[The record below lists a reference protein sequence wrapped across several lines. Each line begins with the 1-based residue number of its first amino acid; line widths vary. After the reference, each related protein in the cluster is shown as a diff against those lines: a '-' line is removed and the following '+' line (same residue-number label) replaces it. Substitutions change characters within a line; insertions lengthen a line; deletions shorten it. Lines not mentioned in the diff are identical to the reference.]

1 MILLTKTLDGA
12 GTVVKDNIQMKTAE
26 TAVRGEALTITTTG
40 LTKTATTG
48 LPDAIYL
55 GKEDTTN
62 GRKDKYVLIRN
73 DDEFEI
79 DITGDA
85 STVVIGT
92 AVYCLTSDGLCLDAA
107 TATGGH
113 VKVCDV
119 NVAKKKA
126 IVQFK

>member
-12 GTVVKDNIQMKTAE
+12 ATVVKDDLQMKSGE

-55 GKEDTTN
+55 GKEDTCN
-62 GRKDKYVLIRN
+62 GKKDKYILVRP
-73 DDEFEI
+73 DDLFEI
-79 DITGDA
+79 DINGATA
-85 STVVIGT
+85 VVVGT
-92 AVYCLTSDGLCLDAA
+92 AVYCLTSDGLNLDSA

-113 VKVCDV
+113 VKVYSVDTT
-119 NVAKKKA
+119 KKKA